1 VVVEL
6 KARFDERANIGWANR
21 LEEVGI
27 HVTYGVMGLKTHCKL
42 ILVVRQDYGGIQRYS
57 HLGTGNY
64 HEGTARI
71 YSDLGMLTSDD
82 EIGEDL
88 TELFNYLTTGYK
100 PKRSYKKILPAP
112 TVLKQALLDK
122 IQRETD
128 QHSSKSPGLIQIK
141 LNALEDADV
150 TRALYRASQ
159 AGVKLD
165 LIVRDSCRLRPGI
178 PGLSENVTVISIV
191 GRFLEHSRILYF
203 RNGGDEEY
211 YIGSADFMKRNL
223 ESRVEQM
230 VSIES
235 PALRKQLRFMLD
247 AQLADQRSA
256 WEMQPDGSY
265 VQRQPRNERK
275 DKSSQQTLIERAEKA
290 YKDATRLRKRTPKGI
305 AKRATR

>member
-1 VVVEL
+1 
-6 KARFDERANIGWANR
+6 
-21 LEEVGI
+21 
-27 HVTYGVMGLKTHCKL
+27 M
-42 ILVVRQDYGGIQRYS
+42 
-57 HLGTGNY
+57 
-64 HEGTARI
+64 
-71 YSDLGMLTSDD
+71 
-82 EIGEDL
+82 
-88 TELFNYLTTGYK
+88 
-100 PKRSYKKILPAP
+100 
-112 TVLKQALLDK
+112 
-122 IQRETD
+122 
-128 QHSSKSPGLIQIK
+128 
-141 LNALEDADV
+141 NALEDADV

-159 AGVKLD
+159 AGVKVD

-203 RNGGDEEY
+203 RNGGEEEY
-211 YIGSADFMKRNL
+211 YIGSADCMKRNL

-230 VSIES
+230 VPIES

-265 VQRQPRNERK
+265 VQRQPRDERK
-275 DKSSQQTLIERAEKA
+275 DKSSQQILIERAEKA